1 MRKPEAV
8 VCVVDDDASVRKGL
22 ERAIKADGRSVL
34 TFPSAREFL
43 DSGMAANV
51 ACLVLDVRM
60 PGVSGLDLQA
70 ELNSRRIK
78 VPVVFI
84 TGHGTIPLSVQ
95 AMRGGAVDFLTKPF
109 EVESLLAMVREA
121 VRKHEGM
128 KAERAEDAI
137 MQGRVD
143 SLTPRERQVM
153 DLVVKGLLNKQIAA
167 ELGAAERTIKVHRGR
182 VMQKM
187 EVDSVAELVRVSARL
202 SGG

>member
-22 ERAIKADGRSVL
+22 ERAIKADGMSVL

-109 EVESLLAMVREA
+109 ELESLLAMVREA

>member
-22 ERAIKADGRSVL
+22 ERAIKADGMSVL

>member
-8 VCVVDDDASVRKGL
+8 VCVVDDDSSVRKGL
-22 ERAIKADGRSVL
+22 ERAIKADGMSVL

-60 PGVSGLDLQA
+60 PGLSGLDLQT

-128 KAERAEDAI
+128 KVERAEDAI

-187 EVDSVAELVRVSARL
+187 EVDSVAALVRVSARL

>member
-1 MRKPEAV
+1 
-8 VCVVDDDASVRKGL
+8 
-22 ERAIKADGRSVL
+22 
-34 TFPSAREFL
+34 
-43 DSGMAANV
+43 
-51 ACLVLDVRM
+51 
-60 PGVSGLDLQA
+60 
-70 ELNSRRIK
+70 
-78 VPVVFI
+78 
-84 TGHGTIPLSVQ
+84 
-95 AMRGGAVDFLTKPF
+95 MRGGAVDFLTKPF